1 MSNQYAGNTCKCKG
15 GPLQFGPYQGAG
27 SCNSGY
33 WIGCGSFCF
42 VDANTCR
49 DQVFLLIVIR
59 WVPLYTFMI
68 IIQKTDIM
76 YSDAMCQVFLHAINM
91 WVSCTP
97 CPNQRNLPILQVEE
111 CPSASNSSRFGWLLS
126 LLEWSVFEL
135 RDFFFLKN
143 CQIIFNEC
151 FTK

>member
-1 MSNQYAGNTCKCKG
+1 
-15 GPLQFGPYQGAG
+15 
-27 SCNSGY
+27 
-33 WIGCGSFCF
+33 
-42 VDANTCR
+42 
-49 DQVFLLIVIR
+49 
-59 WVPLYTFMI
+59 MI

-111 CPSASNSSRFGWLLS
+111 CPGASNSSRFGWLLS

-135 RDFFFLKN
+135 RGFFLLEKLSNYFLQWVLYKIKVTLPNNIFKTSVFYNFTIQICKN
-143 CQIIFNEC
+143 WHSKPMKYYRRVCAVCEFFQLMQKTSIFLNTIIYNKKF
-151 FTK
+151 